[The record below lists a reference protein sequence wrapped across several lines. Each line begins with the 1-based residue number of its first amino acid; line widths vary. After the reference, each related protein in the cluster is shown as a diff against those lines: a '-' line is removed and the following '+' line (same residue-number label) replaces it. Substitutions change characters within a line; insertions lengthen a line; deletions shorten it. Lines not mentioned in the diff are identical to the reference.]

1 MKKFES
7 ILQITLGIDNPDIE
21 NELPLCLFTT
31 TPSWILL
38 IIPSLALQDR
48 DQTHH

>member
-1 MKKFES
+1 MKKFKS
-7 ILQITLGIDNPDIE
+7 IAQIMLGIDNTDIE
-21 NELPLCLFTT
+21 NELPLCLFTS

-48 DQTHH
+48 NQIHH